1 MSLPR
6 HETDSPA
13 SSDERPA
20 VLAYWAT
27 HSTLNSAVGYADG
40 RSLHTTGKVGF
51 LVYGPYASLPAGH
64 YVINLDGSLRVAGGA
79 WMDLVCDKGTTV
91 LIKPIPFLKNKEQN
105 QRLIDFDFT
114 LNHFV
119 SDLELRIFV
128 KEDTD
133 MIFNGLAL
141 YEKLESA
148 FINTLTLN

>member
-40 RSLHTTGKVGF
+40 RSWHTTGKVGF

-64 YVINLDGSLRVAGGA
+64 YVIQLEGDVRIVGNA
-79 WMDLVCDKGTTV
+79 WLDLVCDQGTTV
-91 LIKPIPFLKNKEQN
+91 LIN
-105 QRLIDFDFT
+105 QMLALESQGQSQWLMALEFT
-114 LNHFV
+114 LDHFV
-119 SDLELRIFV
+119 SDLEIRIFV
-128 KEDTD
+128 TADTAMRLD
-133 MIFNGLAL
+133 AL
-141 YEKLESA
+141 VVVERTMAKLMD
-148 FINTLTLN
+148 